1 MDGEI
6 STAVDESQETVIDE
20 RVETTTFRPM
30 PGMRMVGLAFGF
42 CCYISFAALYFLRP
56 TNPIISI
63 GQARFTVDALLEV
76 AFTLLALPAFG
87 LAYFYGVRRYEENP
101 EFGVPEVAI
110 DFLLVAALAW
120 VAIGNGIHLTA
131 KLNEQIVST
140 LNGGSVSGIKA
151 NFHWIR
157 QEVGHVFPHIG
168 WQVLAAA
175 LMLGQL
181 KRPHL
186 GCRPRTSVSFF
197 GTLFGLLFAHGAIA
211 GGCTHLG
218 FALTAISCLG
228 FSYLGYKAKLAP
240 GELPI
245 LNFFFSG
252 QVTFLLTMVVY
263 WVVFRSPM
271 I

>member
-1 MDGEI
+1 MNGEI
-6 STAVDESQETVIDE
+6 STAVGE
-20 RVETTTFRPM
+20 RVQTAAGDGAGAATSRPL
-30 PGMRMVGLAFGF
+30 PSMRMIGITFGF
-42 CCYISFAALYFLRP
+42 CCYMSFAALYFLRP
-56 TNPIISI
+56 SNPVISV

-76 AFTLLALPAFG
+76 AFTLLALPSFG
-87 LAYFYGVRRYEENP
+87 IAYFYGIRHHEESP
-101 EFGVPEVAI
+101 EFAVPELAIDVLFVVAI
-110 DFLLVAALAW
+110 VW

-131 KLNEQIVST
+131 KLDEQLVSA
-140 LNGGSVSGIKA
+140 LRNNQVSELKA

-157 QEVGHVFPHIG
+157 QEVGHVFPHLG
-168 WQVLAAA
+168 WQVLFAA

-186 GCRPRTSVSFF
+186 ACRPRSAISFF

-218 FALTAISCLG
+218 FVLTLISCLV
-228 FSYLGYKAKLAP
+228 FSYLGDKAKLVP

-252 QVTFLLTMVVY
+252 QVTFLLAMIIY
-263 WVVFRSPM
+263 WVVFQGRVA
-271 I
+271 